1 MKSPPKKTCI
11 LEPMPTS
18 SVIAWIEVLPPVLT
32 KIINFSFESGMFADN
47 WKCTLFNPLSKIPGL
62 DLVLFRLKNWIVTTL
77 QGLISIGY
85 SYLSPN
91 PAVSG
96 ARHLYWT
103 CSICS
108 KTKGKRPCRLMIR
121 LLSSEKNTFFHALS
135 FRRNSQQ
142 GAFFSVLLFNIT
154 VLFV

>member
-32 KIINFSFESGMFADN
+32 KITNFSFESGMFADN

-85 SYLSPN
+85 SYLSPS

-96 ARHLYWT
+96 ARQLYWT
-103 CSICS
+103 CYLFEN
-108 KTKGKRPCRLMIR
+108 KRKETLPFNDQTP
-121 LLSSEKNTFFHALS
+121 EFWEEHFFPR
-135 FRRNSQQ
+135 FVFSQK
-142 GAFFSVLLFNIT
+142 FSAVC
-154 VLFV
+154 VLFSPSF